1 MRGGQPSRRER
12 RRRLFEKA
20 SAQAGYFSASQARDA
35 GYSAHAVLY
44 HVRAGNFERIS
55 RGFYR
60 LREFPSSSH
69 EDVVAAWVKAGPDR
83 AVVSHETALSLYEL
97 STVRPHKIDLTVP
110 RELRPPGN
118 RPQWPSVRIR
128 TTTRGFGRRDV
139 VRRFGVR
146 ITSPAR
152 TIADAAEAGTDP
164 EYIVDAVANTLA
176 RDLATEED
184 LKRAVQ
190 ERPTRVKRLI
200 ERAIEEARRGSTVR

>member
-1 MRGGQPSRRER
+1 MARDRTTKREK
-12 RRRLFEKA
+12 RRRLFETA
-20 SAQAGYFSASQARDA
+20 STQAGYFSAAQARAA

-44 HVRAGNFERIS
+44 HVATGDFERVS

-69 EDVVAAWVKAGPDR
+69 EDVIAAWVKAGPDR
-83 AVVSHETALSLYEL
+83 AVVSRETALSLYEL

-118 RPQWPSVRIR
+118 RPRWPSVRIH
-128 TTTRGFGRRDV
+128 TTTRAFGRGEV

-152 TIADAAEAGTDP
+152 TVLDAAEAGTDP
-164 EYIVDAVANTLA
+164 EYIVDAVATALE
-176 RDLATEED
+176 RGLATDGD
-184 LKRAVQ
+184 LKHVAQ
-190 ERPTRVKRLI
+190 HRPARVKRLI
-200 ERAIEEARRGSTVR
+200 ERAIEETRRGAAVR